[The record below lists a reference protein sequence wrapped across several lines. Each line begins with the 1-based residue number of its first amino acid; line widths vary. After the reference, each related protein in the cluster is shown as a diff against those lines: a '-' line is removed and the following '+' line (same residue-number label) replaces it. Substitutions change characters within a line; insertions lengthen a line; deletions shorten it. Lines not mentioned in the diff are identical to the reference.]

1 MARSKTKRAKKA
13 TVAKKQQRPQQP
25 APTANAKIIRDLMV
39 ANKVK
44 GKYKDYVIIA
54 GNRLIDWVASY
65 DIIKTDEDGSVKSAG
80 VDGMALIHK
89 RNLSNII
96 GEEMASKFWR
106 NGRRTNYGVETRRA
120 GCATKQR

>member
-1 MARSKTKRAKKA
+1 MSKNKAKRVKKA
-13 TVAKKQQRPQQP
+13 ATKKQQKPLPP
-25 APTANAKIIRDLMV
+25 APTANAKIIRDLMA

-65 DIIKTDEDGSVKSAG
+65 DIIKTEDDGSVRSAG

-89 RNLSNII
+89 RNLVNII
-96 GEEMASKFWR
+96 GADMASKFWR
-106 NGRRTNYGVETRRA
+106 NGRRTNYGVESRRLN
-120 GCATKQR
+120 CATRQG